1 MTQGEGNL
9 LGREFREGGRDA
21 FERVV
26 LEHQG
31 VIFGFLR
38 ARVLQGSDAEDL
50 SQEVFLR
57 AFHVRRTFDP
67 TSQLRPWLLGI
78 ARNLLRERARR
89 LRRRKES
96 AWTEICLESERAA
109 EVEEGADEALLGH
122 LPGCLDS
129 LNPHA
134 RQAVDLHYTGKLRL
148 QEIGSKLRRSE
159 GAVKLLLFRAR
170 QALRDC
176 LGSKCGKEDP

>member
-1 MTQGEGNL
+1 MKPGETDL
-9 LGREFREGGRDA
+9 LGRAFRDGERDA

-38 ARVLQGSDAEDL
+38 ARVLQASDAEDL
-50 SQEVFLR
+50 AQEVFLR

-67 TSQLRPWLLGI
+67 ANQLRPWLLGI

-89 LRRRKES
+89 VRRRKEA
-96 AWTEICLESERAA
+96 AWTEICLESESATEDDAKA
-109 EVEEGADEALLGH
+109 EDVLLDH
-122 LPGCLDS
+122 LPGCLES
-129 LNPHA
+129 LGPHA

-148 QEIGSKLRRSE
+148 QEIGSKLHRSE